1 MNGEWLAFLQGL
13 LVNPNV
19 AYVLLLLG
27 LWAAAAAW
35 TVPGTGFP
43 EAAAIIC
50 LLLAVLG
57 LVRLPVN
64 LIGLALMLVS
74 MGLFVADLKLQS
86 TGLGVGAALGLA
98 VGSLLLFRPGTGVAL
113 SPWVIGGVTLAT
125 FAFFGFALN
134 AAVRAQRL
142 AVKTDPQTIV
152 GAEGVVT
159 SAIDPVGTVQVR
171 SELWT
176 AVADTPIPVGTPV
189 RVVAVEGVRL
199 RVTPL

>member
-1 MNGEWLAFLQGL
+1 MNGEWVQILQSL
-13 LVNPNV
+13 LTNPNV

-43 EAAAIIC
+43 EGAAIIC

-64 LIGLALMLVS
+64 LIGLTLVLVS
-74 MGLFVADLKLQS
+74 VGLFVADLKIQS

-98 VGSLLLFRPGTGVAL
+98 VGSLLLFRPGTGVVI

-125 FAFFGFALN
+125 FAFFIFALG
-134 AAVRAQRL
+134 AAMRAQRL
-142 AVKTDPQTIV
+142 AVKTDPQAII
-152 GAEGVVT
+152 GAEGVAT
-159 SAIDPVGTVQVR
+159 SDVDPVGTVQVR

-176 AVADTPIPVGTPV
+176 ALADQPIPAGTPV
-189 RVVAVEGVRL
+189 RVVGVEGVRL